1 MKSLNQD
8 KKQIIDKRSSEL
20 RYQSYQTW
28 GLNISVN
35 IMLNK
40 TDTNENFNRELE
52 PKNQVKILELKNIIN
67 EIKNSVDGLSILW
80 DIAEETNVCRAQS
93 LSRV

>member
-28 GLNISVN
+28 GLNISMN

>member
-1 MKSLNQD
+1 
-8 KKQIIDKRSSEL
+8 
-20 RYQSYQTW
+20 
-28 GLNISVN
+28 
-35 IMLNK
+35 MLNK